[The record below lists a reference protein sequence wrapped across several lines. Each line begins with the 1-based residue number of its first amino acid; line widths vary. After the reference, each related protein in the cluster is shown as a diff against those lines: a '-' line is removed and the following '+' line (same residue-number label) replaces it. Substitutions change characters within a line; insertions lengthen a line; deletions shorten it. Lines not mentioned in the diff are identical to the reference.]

1 MIRTM
6 SHSKD
11 RKGVNPLAMSFAGL
25 CDSRQAEWRGS
36 QESPNVGLRYRS
48 QVANPAGSTILPTA

>member
-1 MIRTM
+1 MT
-6 SHSKD
+6 HSKD
-11 RKGVNPLAMSFAGL
+11 RKGVNALAMSFAGL

-36 QESPNVGLRYRS
+36 QESPSVGLRYRS